1 MTENAQTSKSI
12 DVFGV
17 GNALVDILAFV
28 EDDFIKK
35 HGINRGGMTL
45 VDAPQ
50 QGALLH
56 DLENTD
62 LKLRSG
68 GSSANTIIAIALS
81 GGTAFYTGKVAGDP
95 NGEFYR
101 QDLLEVG
108 VQFDVTPAPI
118 SQGPTGSCLVLTTPD
133 AERTMLTNLGVSIGL
148 TATDINVERLI
159 QSKYSYSEGYLWS
172 GPDTRAACIET
183 MEQSKRNGVR
193 VSFTFSDKFLVDS
206 FADDF
211 RKLIQDYCDV
221 VFCNADEARSFCGTE
236 SLEECASK
244 IGELVTTAFITDG
257 PNGCLVVE
265 NKQVTHV
272 PGFPVKAIDSVG
284 AGDAFAG
291 GVLFGITH
299 GYSAT
304 KAARWGNYFASEV
317 VQIQGP
323 RLENSQARRVP
334 EIIGNG

>member
-1 MTENAQTSKSI
+1 MTENIENSKSI

-28 EDDFIKK
+28 KDDFIKK
-35 HGINRGGMTL
+35 HDINRGGMTL
-45 VDAPQ
+45 VDAQQ

-56 DLENTD
+56 ELENTE

-68 GSSANTIIAIALS
+68 GSAANTIIAIAQS
-81 GGTAFYTGKVAGDP
+81 GGTAFYTGKVAGDT

-108 VQFDVTPAPI
+108 VEFDVTPAPV
-118 SQGPTGSCLVLTTPD
+118 SQGPTGTCLVLTTPD
-133 AERTMLTNLGVSIGL
+133 AERTMCTNLGVSIGL
-148 TATDINVERLI
+148 TKSDINVERLNC
-159 QSKYSYSEGYLWS
+159 SKYSYSEGYLWS

-183 MEQSKRNGVR
+183 MEKSKRNGVR

-211 RKLIQDYCDV
+211 RKLIGDYCDL
-221 VFCNADEARSFCGTE
+221 VFCNAEEARSFCGME
-236 SLEECASK
+236 SLEDCAAK

-265 NKQVTHV
+265 NNQVTHV
-272 PGFPVKAIDSVG
+272 AGFPVKALDTVG

-299 GYSAT
+299 GYTAVQ
-304 KAARWGNYFASEV
+304 AARWGNYLASEV

-323 RLENSQARRVP
+323 RLEGSQAGKLQ
-334 EIIGNG
+334 EIIDS